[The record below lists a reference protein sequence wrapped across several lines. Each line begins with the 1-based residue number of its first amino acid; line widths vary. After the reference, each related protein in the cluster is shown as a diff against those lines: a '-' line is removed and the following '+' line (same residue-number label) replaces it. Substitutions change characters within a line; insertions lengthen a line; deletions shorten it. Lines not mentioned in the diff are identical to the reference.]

1 MNVPGNGLD
10 ARIIAGQNDDRMDP
24 QPENSKARKRI
35 TAIFLISLTA
45 IALYFCF
52 IIARPFLISIAWALI
67 IAIPFYPVHKR
78 LHRIIRNRSAA
89 ALASIVI
96 VTLIIIVPTVLLGL
110 ATINELRNAFQ
121 SVSESTAAEG
131 GWTPYLTRICDAASR
146 WIGAQVQASDFD
158 LKREL
163 FSRLGEISSLA
174 GSIATS
180 VAGNLAS
187 VLGNGI
193 LTLFILFFM
202 LRDGHSARRLL
213 ATVIPLGH
221 DQVERLFNS
230 VTDTIIADMY
240 GVIAIAI
247 AQGLLMVLAFWVLGL
262 PSPFLWGAVSSV
274 VSLLPIGGTAL
285 VWLPGSIILAAS
297 GHWVKGI
304 FLFAWGAGVVG
315 MLATVGQPMLLG
327 RRAKLHTLQIFLGL
341 LGGIQAFGLI
351 GLFLGPIII
360 SVTSALFHIIRE
372 ENRAWMSEHRP
383 ARSSAALE

>member
-1 MNVPGNGLD
+1 MTYGFES
-10 ARIIAGQNDDRMDP
+10 RIVAGEHGDRMDP
-24 QPENSKARKRI
+24 QPDKSQARKWL
-35 TAIFLISLTA
+35 TAISLISLTG
-45 IALYFCF
+45 IALYFCY
-52 IIARPFLISIAWALI
+52 IIARPFLTSIAWALI
-67 IAIPFYPVHKR
+67 IAVTFHPVHDR
-78 LHRIIRNRSAA
+78 IHRILRNRSAT
-89 ALASIVI
+89 ALVSIVI
-96 VTLIIIVPTVLLGL
+96 VILIFIVPAMLLGL
-110 ATINELRNAFQ
+110 ATISELKNTFQ
-121 SVSESTAAEG
+121 SLSERSAAEG
-131 GWTPYLTRICDAASR
+131 GWTPYLHRISDAVSR
-146 WIGAQVQASDFD
+146 WIGGQIQTPAFD

-163 FSRLGEISSLA
+163 LSRLSQISSLA
-174 GSIATS
+174 GSMATS
-180 VAGNLAS
+180 VVGNVTS
-187 VLGNGI
+187 VLVHGI

-213 ATVIPLGH
+213 AAVIPLGH

-262 PSPFLWGAVSSV
+262 PSPFLWGAVSAV

-297 GHWVKGI
+297 GHWAKGI
-304 FLFAWGAGVVG
+304 ILLAWGAGVVG
-315 MLATVGQPMLLG
+315 MLATVGQPIVLG

-360 SVTSALFHIIRE
+360 SVTHALFHIIRE
-372 ENRAWMSEHRP
+372 ENRAWRAGEHTP
-383 ARSSAALE
+383 AR